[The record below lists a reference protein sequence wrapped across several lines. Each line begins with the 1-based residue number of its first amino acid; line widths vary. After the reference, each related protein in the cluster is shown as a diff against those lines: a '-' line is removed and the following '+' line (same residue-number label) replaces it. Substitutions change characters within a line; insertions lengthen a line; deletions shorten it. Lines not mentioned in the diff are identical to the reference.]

1 LRLPLTRCA
10 RSPFIRAAVATTTD
24 SAKPRSP
31 LGLIFLTILIDMIG
45 FGIVIPVLPVY
56 AEGSRFGATPTQLSL
71 LVGIYSLLQLIF
83 SPVLGHL
90 SDRIGRKPVLTV
102 SILGTAI
109 GFFVTGSANAYWILL
124 LGRIIDGISGGNIA
138 TGMACIADVTTK
150 ENRSKSMGLIGAA
163 FGVGFMIGPAL
174 GGVLGKISPALPFFV
189 AGGLALLNC
198 ALVAARLPETLTPAA
213 QERARHRASLGE
225 VFSHGRSG
233 LIFAILSSQF
243 ASVTGFSIMT
253 SLFALFCEKRFG
265 YDIAHTGWILFYVG
279 FLGVVMQG
287 GVLRR
292 LLKRPI
298 EKQLAVIGAGVL
310 ALSMYFLPAT
320 PPSLGL
326 LMLVC
331 AGISVGNSFV
341 TPTLNGLASRSSDAH
356 TQGRVL
362 GLLASAGSLGR
373 FVGPLIGFHLL
384 RFDSN
389 ESYARTSFYAS
400 AAILILALI
409 LITFVSPGAGATGP
423 APDAA
428 IPEA

>member
-1 LRLPLTRCA
+1 MRVSFRTPVSTA
-10 RSPFIRAAVATTTD
+10 PAQ
-24 SAKPRSP
+24 PRSP

-56 AEGSRFGATPTQLSL
+56 AEGTQFGATPFQLSL
-71 LVGIYSLLQLIF
+71 LVGVYSLLQLIF
-83 SPVLGHL
+83 SPVFGHL
-90 SDRIGRKPVLTV
+90 SDRIGRKPVLTF

-109 GFFVTGSANAYWILL
+109 GFVVTGAAGAYWMLL
-124 LGRIIDGISGGNIA
+124 LGRVIDGISGGNIA

-163 FGVGFMIGPAL
+163 FGIGFMIGPAL
-174 GGVLGKISPALPFFV
+174 GGVLGKIAPALPFYV
-189 AGGLALLNC
+189 AAGLAFVNC
-198 ALVAARLPETLTPAA
+198 ALVAMRLPETLTPEAKA
-213 QERARHRASLGE
+213 RARDRASLGE
-225 VFSHGRSG
+225 VFSHGRGG
-233 LIFAILSSQF
+233 LITTILLSQL

-265 YDIAHTGWILFYVG
+265 YDISHTGWILFYVG

-298 EKQLAVIGAGVL
+298 EKQLAVIGSAVL
-310 ALSMYFLPAT
+310 ALSMFFLPHT
-320 PPSLGL
+320 PPSLVL

-341 TPTLNGLASRSSDAH
+341 TPTMNGLASRSSDAH

-362 GLLASAGSLGR
+362 GLVASAGSLGR
-373 FVGPLIGFHLL
+373 FLGPMIGFQLL
-384 RFDSN
+384 RFDPV
-389 ESYARTSFYAS
+389 EHYGRTSFYAS
-400 AAILILALI
+400 AAILLMAMG
-409 LITFVSPGAGATGP
+409 LITAISPMRATVPEGE
-423 APDAA
+423 A

>member
-1 LRLPLTRCA
+1 M
-10 RSPFIRAAVATTTD
+10 ATSSD
-24 SAKPRSP
+24 SAPPRSP

-56 AEGSRFGATPTQLSL
+56 AEGTRFGATPFQLSV
-71 LVGIYSLLQLIF
+71 LVGIYSLLQLVCSPIF
-83 SPVLGHL
+83 GRI
-90 SDRIGRKPVLTV
+90 SDRFGRKPVLTF

-109 GFFVTGSANAYWILL
+109 GFLITGAAGSYWMLL
-124 LGRIIDGISGGNIA
+124 VGRMIDGASGGNIA

-150 ENRSKSMGLIGAA
+150 ENRSKAMGLIGAA
-163 FGVGFMIGPAL
+163 FGIGFMIGPAL
-174 GGVLGKISPALPFFV
+174 GGVLGKIAPSLPFYVAAALAFV
-189 AGGLALLNC
+189 NC
-198 ALVAARLPETLTPAA
+198 ALVALRLPETLTPEA
-213 QERARHRASLGE
+213 QARARDRASLGE
-225 VFSHGRSG
+225 VFSHGRGG
-233 LIFAILSSQF
+233 LISMILASQL

-279 FLGVVMQG
+279 FLGVLMQG

-298 EKQLAVIGAGVL
+298 EKQLAVTGAAIL
-310 ALSMYFLPAT
+310 ALSMFFLPAT

-326 LMLVC
+326 LLLVC

-373 FVGPLIGFHLL
+373 FLGPLIAFQLL
-384 RFDSN
+384 HFDPTGL
-389 ESYARTSFYAS
+389 YGRTSFRAS
-400 AAILILALI
+400 AGILIVAMLCI
-409 LITFVSPGAGATGP
+409 VFVTP
-423 APDAA
+423 AQSSAVPEG
-428 IPEA
+428 IPES

>member
-1 LRLPLTRCA
+1 LTRGA
-10 RSPFIRAAVATTTD
+10 RSLFIRPAVATSSD

-71 LVGIYSLLQLIF
+71 LVGIYSLLQLVF

-109 GFFVTGSANAYWILL
+109 GFFVTGAAGAYWMLL
-124 LGRIIDGISGGNIA
+124 LGRIIDGVSGGNIA

-189 AGGLALLNC
+189 AGGLALVNC
-198 ALVAARLPETLTPAA
+198 ALVAMNLPETLTPEA
-213 QERARHRASLGE
+213 QERARHRASIGE

-233 LIFAILSSQF
+233 LILAILASQL

-279 FLGVVMQG
+279 FLGVLMQG
-287 GVLRR
+287 GVLRS

-298 EKQLAVIGAGVL
+298 EKQLAVVGAGVL
-310 ALSMYFLPAT
+310 ALSMYFLPST
-320 PPSLGL
+320 PPSLGM

-373 FVGPLIGFHLL
+373 FVGPMIGFQLL
-384 RFDSN
+384 RFDTDAQ
-389 ESYARTSFYAS
+389 YARTSFYAS
-400 AAILILALI
+400 AAILILALVC
-409 LITFVSPGAGATGP
+409 ITMVSPGAAT
-423 APDAA
+423 APTPDA
-428 IPEA
+428 IPET

>member
-1 LRLPLTRCA
+1 MSTAPA
-10 RSPFIRAAVATTTD
+10 Q
-24 SAKPRSP
+24 PRSP

-56 AEGSRFGATPTQLSL
+56 AEGSQFNATPFQLSL

-83 SPVLGHL
+83 SPVFGHW
-90 SDRIGRKPVLTV
+90 SDRIGRKPVLTF

-109 GFFVTGSANAYWILL
+109 GFLVTGAASSYWMLL

-163 FGVGFMIGPAL
+163 FGIGFMIGPAL
-174 GGVLGKISPALPFFV
+174 GGVLGKIAPSLPFYV
-189 AGGLALLNC
+189 AAGLAFINC
-198 ALVAARLPETLTPAA
+198 ALVAKNLPETLTPEAR
-213 QERARHRASLGE
+213 ERARERASLGE
-225 VFSHGRSG
+225 VFSHGRG
-233 LIFAILSSQF
+233 ALISKILLSQL
-243 ASVTGFSIMT
+243 ASVIGFSIMT

-265 YDIAHTGWILFYVG
+265 YDISHTGWILFYVG

-298 EKQLAVIGAGVL
+298 EKQLAVIGAGIL
-310 ALSMYFLPAT
+310 AISMFFLPGT
-320 PPSLGL
+320 PPSLVL
-326 LMLVC
+326 LMIVC

-341 TPTLNGLASRSSDAH
+341 TPTMNGLASRSSDAH

-373 FVGPLIGFHLL
+373 FLGPVIGFQLL
-384 RFDSN
+384 RFDPVGR
-389 ESYARTSFYAS
+389 YGQTPFYAS
-400 AAILILALI
+400 AAILLVAMVLI
-409 LITFVSPGAGATGP
+409 AGINPTRQSV
-423 APDAA
+423 
-428 IPEA
+428 PEGEAVPES

>member
-1 LRLPLTRCA
+1 
-10 RSPFIRAAVATTTD
+10 
-24 SAKPRSP
+24 
-31 LGLIFLTILIDMIG
+31 MIG

-56 AEGSRFGATPTQLSL
+56 AEGTQFGATPFQLSV

-83 SPVLGHL
+83 SPIFGHL
-90 SDRIGRKPVLTV
+90 SDRVGRKPVLTF

-109 GFFVTGSANAYWILL
+109 GFVITGAAGAYWMLL
-124 LGRIIDGISGGNIA
+124 AGRIIDGISGGNIA

-163 FGVGFMIGPAL
+163 FGIGFMIGPAL
-174 GGVLGKISPALPFFV
+174 GGVLGKIAPSLPFYV
-189 AGGLALLNC
+189 AAGLAFINC
-198 ALVAARLPETLTPAA
+198 ALVAARLPETLTPEAKA
-213 QERARHRASLGE
+213 RARDRASLGE
-225 VFSHGRSG
+225 VFSQGRAP
-233 LIFAILSSQF
+233 LILTILASQL
-243 ASVTGFSIMT
+243 AAVTGFSIMT

-292 LLKRPI
+292 LLRRPI

-310 ALSMYFLPAT
+310 AVSMFFLPAT
-320 PPSLGL
+320 PPSLAL

-331 AGISVGNSFV
+331 AGISIGNSFV
-341 TPTLNGLASRSSDAH
+341 TPTMNGLASRSSDEH

-373 FVGPLIGFHLL
+373 FAGPMIGFQLL
-384 RFDSN
+384 HFDPAGQ
-389 ESYARTSFYAS
+389 YGRTSFYAS
-400 AAILILALI
+400 AAILLLALV
-409 LITFVSPGAGATGP
+409 LITAISPGKAGTP
-423 APDAA
+423 APDAVPQA
-428 IPEA
+428 

>member
-1 LRLPLTRCA
+1 
-10 RSPFIRAAVATTTD
+10 
-24 SAKPRSP
+24 
-31 LGLIFLTILIDMIG
+31 MIG

-56 AEGSRFGATPTQLSL
+56 AEGTRFGATPFQLSL
-71 LVGIYSLLQLIF
+71 LVGIYSLFQLVCSPIF
-83 SPVLGHL
+83 GRV
-90 SDRIGRKPVLTV
+90 SDRVGRKPVLTF

-109 GFFVTGSANAYWILL
+109 GFLITGAAGSYWMLL
-124 LGRIIDGISGGNIA
+124 VGRMIDGASGGNIA

-150 ENRSKSMGLIGAA
+150 ENRSKAMGLIGAA
-163 FGVGFMIGPAL
+163 FGLGFMIGPAL
-174 GGVLGKISPALPFFV
+174 GGVLGKIAPSLPFYV
-189 AGGLALLNC
+189 AAGLAFVNC
-198 ALVAARLPETLTPAA
+198 ALVALRLPETLTPEA
-213 QERARHRASLGE
+213 QARARDRASLGE
-225 VFSHGRSG
+225 VFSHGRGG
-233 LIFAILSSQF
+233 LISMILASQL

-298 EKQLAVIGAGVL
+298 EKQLAVTGAAIL
-310 ALSMYFLPAT
+310 ALSMFFLPST

-341 TPTLNGLASRSSDAH
+341 TPTLNGLASRSSDDH

-373 FVGPLIGFHLL
+373 FIGPLIAFQVL
-384 RFDSN
+384 RFDPAGL
-389 ESYARTSFYAS
+389 YGRTSFRVS
-400 AAILILALI
+400 AAILLLALFCI
-409 LITFVSPGAGATGP
+409 AFVTPTQTSAVPE
-423 APDAA
+423 A
-428 IPEA
+428 IPES

>member
-1 LRLPLTRCA
+1 
-10 RSPFIRAAVATTTD
+10 VATSSDPT
-24 SAKPRSP
+24 KPRSP

-56 AEGSRFGATPTQLSL
+56 AEGTRFGATATQLSV

-109 GFFVTGSANAYWILL
+109 GFVVTGAANAYWMLL
-124 LGRIIDGISGGNIA
+124 LGRIIDGVSGGNIA

-163 FGVGFMIGPAL
+163 FGIGFMIGPAL
-174 GGVLGKISPALPFFV
+174 GGVLGKISPSLPFFV
-189 AGGLALLNC
+189 AAGLAFVNC
-198 ALVAARLPETLTPAA
+198 ALVAANLPETLTPAA

-225 VFSHGRSG
+225 VFSHGRAG
-233 LIFAILSSQF
+233 LILAILASQF

-265 YDIAHTGWILFYVG
+265 FDIAHTGWILFYVG
-279 FLGVVMQG
+279 FLGVLMQG

-298 EKQLAVIGAGVL
+298 EKQLAVIGAGIL
-310 ALSMYFLPAT
+310 AVSMYFLPDT
-320 PPSLGL
+320 PPSVRL

-331 AGISVGNSFV
+331 AGISIGNSFV

-373 FVGPLIGFHLL
+373 FVGPMIGFHLL
-384 RFDSN
+384 RFDPI
-389 ESYARTSFYAS
+389 EHYARTSFYAS
-400 AAILILALI
+400 AGILVLALLLITMVSPILA
-409 LITFVSPGAGATGP
+409 TDS
-423 APDAA
+423 APDG
-428 IPEA
+428 IPET